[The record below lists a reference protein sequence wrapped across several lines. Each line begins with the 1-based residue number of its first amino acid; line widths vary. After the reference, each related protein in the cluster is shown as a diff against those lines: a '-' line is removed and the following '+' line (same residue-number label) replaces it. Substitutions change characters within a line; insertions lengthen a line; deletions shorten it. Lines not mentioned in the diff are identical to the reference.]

1 MADNWCFC
9 DEFCKLPQKKS
20 GKFGESLYKSSK
32 QGTLNTVSKLVTTG
46 FPSMMIGIVVF
57 SMLVIGVVEWSR
69 AAVPLSGGSSGSGG
83 MVNSG
88 GSATTASG
96 SQFTGAAKKTV
107 QTNAAGQGQSVVQVN
122 NTSQSSNAK
131 TQTKQTTKTKQVQKS
146 KAKVTVRNTINA
158 AQRGSRVRSVVSSS
172 RRPAIV
178 RTRVSPN
185 VGRSMRLTLRMRQ
198 PVARFSS
205 GGRAPA
211 INAFAHSRF
220 WRGTKKA
227 KEGKGNEGGAATKTQ
242 SGGASQAQSR

>member
-1 MADNWCFC
+1 LADNWCFC
-9 DEFCKLPQKKS
+9 DEFCKLPQKNS
-20 GKFGESLYKSSK
+20 VKFWESLYKLSK
-32 QGTLNTVSKLVTTG
+32 QGTLNTVSKLIATG
-46 FPSMMIGIVVF
+46 FSSMMIGIVVF
-57 SMLVIGVVEWSR
+57 SMLVIGAVEWSR
-69 AAVPLSGGSSGSGG
+69 AAVPLSGGSSG
-83 MVNSG
+83 
-88 GSATTASG
+88 TASG
-96 SQFTGAAKKTV
+96 SQNTGAAKKTV

-220 WRGTKKA
+220 ERGTKKA

>member
-1 MADNWCFC
+1 M
-9 DEFCKLPQKKS
+9 
-20 GKFGESLYKSSK
+20 
-32 QGTLNTVSKLVTTG
+32 SKLVTTG